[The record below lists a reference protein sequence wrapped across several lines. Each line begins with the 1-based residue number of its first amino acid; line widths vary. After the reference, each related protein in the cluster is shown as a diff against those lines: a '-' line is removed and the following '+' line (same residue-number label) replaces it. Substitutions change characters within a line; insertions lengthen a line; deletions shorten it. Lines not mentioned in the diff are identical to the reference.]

1 MTALIQE
8 AVNEIRPWGEDRRLR
23 FAMTLPASLPKLRI
37 DAKRIHQVVVNLL
50 GNAVKFSQAGGL
62 IAVTAAAADDHV
74 VVAISD
80 TGIGIPA
87 PLQAT
92 IFERYEQAHD
102 ERGGTGLGLTIVKS
116 FVTAHGGRVWVEF
129 REGQGSCFSRYG
141 ALCHLEGPT
150 PEAPLAATHAG
161 GSLGRQPRLVD
172 EADLA
177 LRGAPTG
184 ARVLKRDM
192 KVVDKYT
199 LEVQTVRPSTRA
211 SRSRGP
217 LRQTVENG
225 ARGAILSPSRA
236 VQARHG
242 VQGTGGVPRFQALAP
257 AGAP

>member
-1 MTALIQE
+1 MIRWSAERLGNRAPSVPAERQAALVENIRINTIQLLNLVNQLLDLGKLKSGKLQLDLDRTDMTALIQE

-37 DAKRIHQVVVNLL
+37 DAKRIHQVVVNFL

-116 FVTAHGGRVWVEF
+116 FVTAHGGRVWVESE
-129 REGQGSCFSRYG
+129 EGQGSCFTFT
-141 ALCHLEGPT
+141 LPLEGPT

-161 GSLGRQPRLVD
+161 GSR
-172 EADLA
+172 
-177 LRGAPTG
+177 
-184 ARVLKRDM
+184 
-192 KVVDKYT
+192 
-199 LEVQTVRPSTRA
+199 
-211 SRSRGP
+211 
-217 LRQTVENG
+217 
-225 ARGAILSPSRA
+225 
-236 VQARHG
+236 
-242 VQGTGGVPRFQALAP
+242 
-257 AGAP
+257 

>member
-1 MTALIQE
+1 MNQLLDLGKLKSGKLQLDLDRTDMTALIQE

-23 FAMTLPASLPKLRI
+23 FAVTLPASLPKLRI

-92 IFERYEQAHD
+92 VFERYEQAHD

-116 FVTAHGGRVWVEF
+116 FVTAHGGRVWVESE
-129 REGQGSCFSRYG
+129 EGQGSCFTFT
-141 ALCHLEGPT
+141 LPLEGPT

-161 GSLGRQPRLVD
+161 GALGRQPRLVD

-184 ARVLKRDM
+184 R
-192 KVVDKYT
+192 
-199 LEVQTVRPSTRA
+199 ES
-211 SRSRGP
+211 S
-217 LRQTVENG
+217 
-225 ARGAILSPSRA
+225 SP
-236 VQARHG
+236 
-242 VQGTGGVPRFQALAP
+242 T
-257 AGAP
+257 